1 MVYAEKQSFTELCI
15 LPGGLYG
22 QRKRVDGSRVTVAL
36 DPQPA
41 AVIEVHQLCR
51 RLKRYGRY
59 QRPITYVTGYECF
72 IAEYLGKFQQYIEVH
87 RNAVYRTGEYVR
99 TKPEV
104 LASISAAT
112 KSSSCKPLKLYQELK
127 AHNDDDQQRPRNK
140 KQVLHIT
147 SY

>member
-1 MVYAEKQSFTELCI
+1 MVYAEAQMFTELRI

-22 QRKRVDGSRVTVAL
+22 QHKRADGSRVTVAL
-36 DPQPA
+36 DPQPTT
-41 AVIEVHQLCR
+41 VIEVHQLCS
-51 RLKRYGRY
+51 RLKRDSGY
-59 QRPITYVTGYECF
+59 QRRITYVTDSECF
-72 IAEYLGKFQQYIEVH
+72 IAEYLGKFPQHVEAH
-87 RNAVYRTGEYVR
+87 GNAVYRTGEYVR

-112 KSSSCKPLKLYQELK
+112 KSSSCKPSKLYQELK
-127 AHNDDDQQRPRNK
+127 ARNDDDQQRPRNE